1 MDPSEVTGIVTR
13 IPIFQG
19 LSPEQIDGVLEACH
33 IVPIAEGETVFTQG
47 AESNSMLILLLGQL
61 EVRSGSGS
69 VLATIGENGVVGEM
83 GVLTDEPRSAT
94 VVAVDSC
101 TVLAIPR
108 DELFDLI
115 RNDKDIGFQIYRN
128 VTKILIERLR
138 DNNILLE
145 QQYLM
150 MEDLAS
156 GGDLET

>member
-1 MDPSEVTGIVTR
+1 
-13 IPIFQG
+13 
-19 LSPEQIDGVLEACH
+19 
-33 IVPIAEGETVFTQG
+33 
-47 AESNSMLILLLGQL
+47 
-61 EVRSGSGS
+61 
-69 VLATIGENGVVGEM
+69 M

-150 MEDLAS
+150 MEDFAS